1 MTDFVIRDN
10 VHIIADSTSGAKAFQ
25 AEWFSEDITIILSS
39 NSKAARLILDFAFP
53 ESSVVEITRDGG
65 TIWIPLNEN
74 TAMIGEQSR
83 LIPVNNGDIINFR
96 ATDAGGVTLSYASFG
111 EV

>member
-1 MTDFVIRDN
+1 MTDFAIRDN
-10 VHIIADSTSGAKAFQ
+10 VHIVADSTSGAKAQ
-25 AEWFSEDITIILSS
+25 NVDWFLTDIIIILSS
-39 NSKAARLILDFAFP
+39 NKKAARLILDFAFP
-53 ESSVVEITRDGG
+53 ESSVVEITRDGVNFV
-65 TIWIPLNEN
+65 PLNEN
-74 TAMIGEQSR
+74 TVMTGEQSR

>member
-1 MTDFVIRDN
+1 MTDFAIRDN
-10 VHIIADSTSGAKAFQ
+10 VHIVADSTSGAKLTDV
-25 AEWFSEDITIILSS
+25 EWFTENITIFLSS

-53 ESSVVEITRDGG
+53 ESAIVEITRGG
-65 TIWIPLNEN
+65 AVWIPLNEN

-96 ATDAGGVTLSYASFG
+96 AKSDVTLTYASFG